1 MIIRNRTRRVLLLLT
16 LVVLLCATAAHADA
30 DTKSSITGVNGSI
43 TENYKHTASDTVTIS
58 PASGRPVE
66 LYLYDEDNRQ
76 WLLKKTF
83 LTSND
88 QQSKVTIKYPDNWK
102 AHSYVALCSVADRA
116 LTHRLEVNPNLRKVF
131 LCLDNDEAGQT
142 AAERMKESMSARG

>member
-1 MIIRNRTRRVLLLLT
+1 MIIRNRTRRVLLLLA
-16 LVVLLCATAAHADA
+16 LVVLLCNTAAHADA

-58 PASGRPVE
+58 PAYGRPVE

-88 QQSKVTIKYPDNWK
+88 QQSKVTIK
-102 AHSYVALCSVADRA
+102 
-116 LTHRLEVNPNLRKVF
+116 
-131 LCLDNDEAGQT
+131 
-142 AAERMKESMSARG
+142 